1 MHFKTYIKVFDFI
14 PKRKKGRKGWKSY
27 ETITLYYI
35 SETNTILFLK
45 IEKKIIH
52 LWKVIFTF
60 KDDIGR
66 KFLRN
71 LLH

>member
-14 PKRKKGRKGWKSY
+14 PKRKKGRKEWNSY